1 MKWIAVMMGD
11 CVTDVVSALQFG
23 LFVRMS
29 GNGNIIYHVKI
40 QCEGPLYQ
48 SQISGEESVE
58 HKCLRATYILNL
70 ESVDLSLILFE

>member
-1 MKWIAVMMGD
+1 MMGD
-11 CVTDVVSALQFG
+11 CVTDVGSAFQFG

-58 HKCLRATYILNL
+58 HKSLRAIIYFKFGDQLVFDFI
-70 ESVDLSLILFE
+70 